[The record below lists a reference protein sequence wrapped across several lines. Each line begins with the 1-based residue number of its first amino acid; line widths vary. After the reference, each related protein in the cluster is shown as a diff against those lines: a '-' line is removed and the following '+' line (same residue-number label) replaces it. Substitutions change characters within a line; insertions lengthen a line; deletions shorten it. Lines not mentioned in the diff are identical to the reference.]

1 MKTKTLMVVLVAL
14 LICCPYSRA
23 GQKDD
28 RLTGTTTGNVSA
40 FVIESEHAADDLSR
54 LGPDD
59 YIVVFKPEV
68 QDVPGLAHQLVTRHD
83 GEIRFVYQYAI
94 KGFAATLPPQA
105 IEALSRHPLIDWIEP
120 DQLYYTA
127 GSQSDATW
135 GLDRIDQRILPLDN
149 TYHYNQTGAGVSVYI
164 IDRGIHY
171 SHEEFEGRA
180 VFGFDASPGPGG
192 DGSDPHGHG
201 THVAGTVGGKTYGVA
216 KDVILVS
223 VRVLGT
229 GGSTYSN
236 IIAGVD
242 WVTANHEKPAVANM
256 SLGGA
261 ASDALDT
268 AVRGS
273 VASGV
278 TYVVAGLNMGDD
290 ACQWSPARVEEALTV
305 GATRDTDEKWENS
318 CYGPCVDL
326 FAPGVSITSA
336 VNTGDTATGVWTGTS
351 MAAPHVAGV
360 AALYLELHPEATPE
374 EVFAAVTGAT
384 TKDIVTE
391 SPPGNNH
398 LLYSLA
404 WHDAPLSTAWEGTV
418 SDNWHDAG
426 NWSDGVPLE
435 QSDAIISF
443 FPESQPTITVP
454 AEVGNL
460 TLEDGATLLD
470 NDNLTIHGEF
480 VMERDIPHGGW
491 RMISAP
497 VGDMNI
503 IGSDFVPENMEGIF
517 DFYYFDESVDNTLPW
532 ISIKGNEETF
542 DNEFVSGKGYLVA
555 YDAYKGND
563 WPPNTFSFGG
573 TMNTGDVT
581 ISLSYE
587 HTWQWGGWNLI
598 GNPYP
603 SAIDWYNADH
613 TLMEDNYA
621 YVYDRTSDYEGYTE
635 GYKPVYGG
643 DPGAVIAANQG
654 FFVKMENTGNHNF
667 TFDNAMRVHGGEFTK
682 EAPADDLLVLH
693 LTGDGYFDRTTL
705 RVREYACFG
714 RDRSD
719 ALKLFSYND
728 AMPQLYS
735 YTADG
740 VKAAINTMPYV
751 NKDAPVVLGMRISA
765 EGEYMI
771 SLEETCG
778 IYSAKSI
785 IMEDIRAGTT
795 HDLQTDPEYAF
806 TADEG
811 DLSGRFKLHFGKQ
824 DDDETGIDDTGTP
837 AARIWHHNSTLYV
850 DSSDPST
857 EVRLYDISGR
867 QMYSFLAGQGEHQY
881 RMNFP
886 AGVYIVHI
894 STQNSSHPMRIVVK

>member
-1 MKTKTLMVVLVAL
+1 MKTKTLLVALAAL
-14 LICCPYSRA
+14 LICSLYSRA

-28 RLTGTTTGNVSA
+28 RLTGTTTENVSA
-40 FVIESEHAADDLSR
+40 FLVESEQAADELSR

-59 YIVVFKPEV
+59 YIVVFKSEV

-105 IEALSRHPLIDWIEP
+105 IEALGRHPLIDWVEP

-135 GLDRIDQRILPLDN
+135 GLDRIDQRYLPLDN

-164 IDRGIHY
+164 IDTGIHY

-192 DGSDPHGHG
+192 DGSDQGGHG

-216 KDVILVS
+216 KDVTLVS
-223 VRVLGT
+223 VRVLGF
-229 GGSTYSN
+229 GGGVASN

-256 SLGGA
+256 SLGGR
-261 ASDALDT
+261 ASDALDN

-278 TYVVAGLNMGDD
+278 TYVVAGMNMGDD

-305 GATRDTDEKWENS
+305 GATRDNDEKWVDS

-336 VNTGDTATGVWTGTS
+336 VNDGDTATGVWSGTS

-374 EVFAAVTGAT
+374 EVFTAITEAT

-404 WHDAPLSTAWEGTV
+404 WHDAPLSTKWEGTV
-418 SDNWHDAG
+418 SGDWHDAG
-426 NWSDGVPLE
+426 NWSDGVPYE

-443 FPESQPTITVP
+443 VPESQPTITAP

-470 NDNLTIHGEF
+470 NDNLTLHGDF
-480 VMERDIPHGGW
+480 VMEREIPHGGW
-491 RMISAP
+491 RMISTP
-497 VGDMNI
+497 VSGMTI
-503 IGSDFVPENMEGIF
+503 IGSDFVPESMEGIF
-517 DFYYFDESVDNTLPW
+517 DFYYFDESVDNNLPW
-532 ISIKGNEETF
+532 INIKGDSF
-542 DNEFVSGKGYLVA
+542 GDDEFVPGKGYLVA

-563 WPPNTFSFGG
+563 WPPNTFAFGG

-581 ISLSYE
+581 IPLSYE
-587 HTWQWGGWNLI
+587 NTWSWGGWNLV

-603 SAIDWYNADH
+603 SAIDWHDADR
-613 TLMEDNYA
+613 TLMEDNFA

-654 FFVKMENTGNHNF
+654 FFVKMDALGNHDF
-667 TFDNAMRVHGGEFTK
+667 TFDNDMRVHGGEFTK
-682 EAPADDLLVLH
+682 EAPAEDLLVLH
-693 LTGDGYFDRTTL
+693 LSGGGYFDRTVL
-705 RVREYACFG
+705 RVRENTSFG

-728 AMPQLYS
+728 AVPQLYS
-735 YTADG
+735 YTAGG
-740 VKAAINTMPYV
+740 VKTAINTMPYI
-751 NKDAPVVLGMRISA
+751 DEEESVVLGMRIPA
-765 EGEYMI
+765 EGGYTI
-771 SLEETCG
+771 SLEEAAG
-778 IYSAKSI
+778 AYSTQSI

-795 HDLQTDPEYAF
+795 HDLQSDPEYAF
-806 TADEG
+806 TADAGE
-811 DLSGRFKLHFGKQ
+811 LSGRFNLHFGKQ
-824 DDDETGIDDTGTP
+824 DEDVTGIDGTGTP
-837 AARIWHHNSTLYV
+837 AANIWYHSNTLYV
-850 DSSDPST
+850 EIRGTST
-857 EVRLYDISGR
+857 MVRLYDVSGR
-867 QMYSFLAGQGEHQY
+867 QMYSFLTGEGEHQY
-881 RMNFP
+881 PVNLP
-886 AGVYIVHI
+886 AGVYIVHA
-894 STQNSSHPMRIVVK
+894 TTKNSAQSVRIVVK